1 MITQLL
7 PMASENPIIPHL
19 SELIASIVFM
29 LLLVGLFV
37 KWVSPRFEK
46 TYSERANA
54 IEGGIERAEKAQAE
68 AQAAL
73 EKYRAQLADARG
85 EAAQIKEQ
93 AKAEGAQIIAETR
106 EQAQAEANRIVT
118 AAHSQLEAER
128 NQAVTQLRAEIGGLA
143 TDLAGRIVGESLEDD
158 QRARRTVDRFIS
170 DLDNSDNSTTL
181 GDDRGEP
188 EGQPVTASAGETQQG
203 TQA

>member
-1 MITQLL
+1 MITNLAPL
-7 PMASENPIIPHL
+7 ASENPIIPHW

-29 LLLVGLFV
+29 LLLLGLFI

-46 TYSERANA
+46 TYSERAEA

-73 EKYRAQLADARG
+73 EKYQAQLADARG

-106 EQAQAEANRIVT
+106 EQAQAEANRIV
-118 AAHSQLEAER
+118 ANAHSQLEAER
-128 NQAVTQLRAEIGGLA
+128 NQAVTQLRSEIGGLA
-143 TDLAGRIVGESLEDD
+143 TDLAGRIVGESLNDD
-158 QRARRTVDRFIS
+158 ERAHRTIDRFIADLERDGGS
-170 DLDNSDNSTTL
+170 DRS
-181 GDDRGEP
+181 RA
-188 EGQPVTASAGETQQG
+188 VTASG
-203 TQA
+203 TQPGSQA